1 MAKIMPHSGRLAL
14 SATDG
19 GQRAGGTAP
28 KCGTF
33 GMRRFARTLRQ
44 DIGAVRIAMLEPWSN
59 GQTEG
64 QINRLKTLKR
74 AMYGRAGIKLLHA
87 RMMPPG
93 IRSPF
98 SVDQVMWP
106 ALDRLSPSAAEIFL
120 DFEIQRFPGN
130 SRCV

>member
-19 GQRAGGTAP
+19 GQRAGETAA

-44 DIGAVRIAMLEPWSN
+44 DI
-59 GQTEG
+59 
-64 QINRLKTLKR
+64 
-74 AMYGRAGIKLLHA
+74 
-87 RMMPPG
+87 
-93 IRSPF
+93 
-98 SVDQVMWP
+98 
-106 ALDRLSPSAAEIFL
+106 AAEIFL

-130 SRCV
+130 SRCG